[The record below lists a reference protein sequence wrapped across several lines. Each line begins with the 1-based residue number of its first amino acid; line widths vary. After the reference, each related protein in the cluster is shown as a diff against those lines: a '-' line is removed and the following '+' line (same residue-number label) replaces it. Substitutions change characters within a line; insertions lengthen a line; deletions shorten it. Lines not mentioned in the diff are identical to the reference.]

1 MRKLNNKIQE
11 EQKRLSGLVEN
22 ISKQLEHEISHFLHF
37 VSTSQDPIQAIT
49 SEKGSWILSTPFLKT
64 EELLNSLVRMI
75 SYTLFDTSQEDF
87 FVTSAVV
94 TKQKELILQFGTH
107 ESPILVEWEVFA
119 NSVTVPDWEE
129 VFEGR
134 EVRESLLMELEGKE
148 KLLNETE
155 LIVKNPDA
163 LLSHGNFNL
172 YLRRMFLRKKY
183 NQDVGE
189 LISDLHGEVN
199 HTKEELYLIKQRDFK
214 KIESEEI
221 INCLDKLQLA
231 FIRFPKIESYK
242 NYLKFKKYE

>member
-1 MRKLNNKIQE
+1 
-11 EQKRLSGLVEN
+11 
-22 ISKQLEHEISHFLHF
+22 
-37 VSTSQDPIQAIT
+37 
-49 SEKGSWILSTPFLKT
+49 
-64 EELLNSLVRMI
+64 MI
-75 SYTLFDTSQEDF
+75 
-87 FVTSAVV
+87 
-94 TKQKELILQFGTH
+94 
-107 ESPILVEWEVFA
+107 
-119 NSVTVPDWEE
+119 
-129 VFEGR
+129 
-134 EVRESLLMELEGKE
+134 ELEGKE

-189 LISDLHGEVN
+189 LIADLHGEVN